1 MQTRPPVAWRRS
13 TALRTHGRQDNLT
26 IATATGPSAPDGR
39 TFARAAMPRRL
50 PRGRVPLAVALL
62 ACVAL
67 LCATPAALA
76 HAQLLGTSPASGA
89 TLAAQP
95 KLVVFKFGENVGGT
109 LGAVRVYDA
118 AGNEVDD
125 ASVSHPR
132 GNAHWLGVGL
142 TPRLPD
148 GTYTATY
155 RVISADTHIVYGG
168 LVFNIGHPSA
178 ASKVTVAG
186 LIQRNESGRVTKIAF
201 GVTRALDYVS
211 IALMLGGL
219 AFLAI
224 AWAPALRALDERDE
238 AWRAASRTFARR
250 LQRLLYAAVALGLLV
265 SVFGFLLQGASA
277 AGVSLWTSLK
287 GSVLNDTLGTRFG
300 TVWAVRALDW
310 LALGAL
316 MLVAQALRTGLVPT
330 LEPEPNRAPR
340 PGAAGAA
347 QPSAAERETRAA
359 GEQHALTPWPARA
372 ILVALALGAAY
383 LALTPALAGHASIE
397 SPTWLFFPSDVLH
410 VLAASVWVGG
420 IACLL
425 LALPAATRR
434 LPGAERGRLLLATLA
449 RFSPLALAAVVT
461 IAITGVVQALIDVR
475 SFHGLLHTTYGAL
488 VIAKVALLLMLI
500 SLGWVNRE
508 RVLPALRRLVEAGSM
523 PGAAGVLARRTMR
536 GELALML
543 CVFGV
548 TAALISYTPPIDAD
562 AGPFS
567 VNTKLGAA
575 ELELTLEPAEVGLN
589 TAHIYLIDARSG
601 TQFTQTKELTVT
613 ARLLSKS
620 IGPLQLKTIPAGPG
634 HYILNSAV
642 LSPAGTW
649 QLEVTDRVSEF
660 EQHSRSIEVP
670 IR

>member
-1 MQTRPPVAWRRS
+1 MQTRS
-13 TALRTHGRQDNLT
+13 TATWRIRAQ
-26 IATATGPSAPDGR
+26 IAAT
-39 TFARAAMPRRL
+39 
-50 PRGRVPLAVALL
+50 LL

-67 LCATPAALA
+67 LSAAPAAFA

-89 TLAAQP
+89 TLAVQP
-95 KLVVFKFGENVGGT
+95 KLVIFKFGENVGGT

-125 ASVSHPR
+125 ANVSHPT
-132 GNAHWLGVGL
+132 GDAHWLAVGL
-142 TPRLPD
+142 RAQLPD

-168 LVFNIGHPSA
+168 LVFNIGHASA

-186 LIQRNESGRVTKIAF
+186 LIKRNESGRVTKIAF

-211 IALMLGGL
+211 IALMLGAL
-219 AFLAI
+219 AFLLV
-224 AWAPALRALDERDE
+224 AWAPALRALAETDDGEE
-238 AWRAASRTFARR
+238 WRAAAATFARR
-250 LQRLLYAAVALGLLV
+250 MRRLLYVAIALGAIISAL
-265 SVFGFLLQGASA
+265 GFLLQGASA

-287 GSVLNDTLGTRFG
+287 GSVLNDTLSTRFG
-300 TVWAVRALDW
+300 AVWAARALDW

-316 MLVAQALRTGLVPT
+316 LYGSQACGRGLVPT
-330 LEPEPNRAPR
+330 LRSGAGSETPQGDTTAP
-340 PGAAGAA
+340 A
-347 QPSAAERETRAA
+347 QRDT
-359 GEQHALTPWPARA
+359 QALTPGPPRA
-372 ILVALALGAAY
+372 ILAALTLGAAY

-397 SPTWLFFPSDVLH
+397 HPTWLFFPSDVLH

-434 LPGAERGRLLLATLA
+434 LEGPDRTRLLLATLA

-475 SFHGLLHTTYGAL
+475 TLNGLLHTTYGAL
-488 VIAKVALLLMLI
+488 VIVKIALLFVLI
-500 SLGWVNRE
+500 ALGWVNRE
-508 RVLPALRRLVEAGSM
+508 RVLPALRRLVDARTTPGS
-523 PGAAGVLARRTMR
+523 AGVLARRTMR
-536 GELALML
+536 GELTLML

-567 VNTKLGAA
+567 INTTLGQA
-575 ELELTLEPAEVGLN
+575 ELEMTLEPAEVGLN
-589 TAHIYLIDARSG
+589 TAHIYLINARSG
-601 TQFTQTKELTVT
+601 TQFTQTKELTV
-613 ARLLSKS
+613 AAKLPSKG
-620 IGPLQLKTIPAGPG
+620 IGPIALKAIPAGPG

-642 LSPAGTW
+642 LSPAGEW

-660 EQHSRSIEVP
+660 EQHSRTIDVP